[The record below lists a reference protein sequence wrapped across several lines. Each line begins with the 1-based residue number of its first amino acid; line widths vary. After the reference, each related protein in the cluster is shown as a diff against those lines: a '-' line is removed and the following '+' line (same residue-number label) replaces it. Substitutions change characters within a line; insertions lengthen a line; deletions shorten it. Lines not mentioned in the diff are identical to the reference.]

1 MEVENNSKMSKIS
14 QDYIALYE
22 FLMDKN
28 IEHQTFETMSGI
40 VQKKFNKNDYL
51 SVGTLLSML
60 IRHGDL
66 PGIIQKVSAYYIIY
80 DLFRSDGQ
88 TESPFLP
95 FFFTVLEQ
103 NTIPTRLNIIEK
115 NFLSQLLGNGTKELA
130 KLTPAHIL
138 KTDSIPLQVD
148 LFTLK
153 EHVIGKQHELPATV
167 KAGLMNTIPGPTAPS
182 AENPIKE
189 LMEGLALSSISPLKN
204 TFAPQF
210 MSVAPPLLPFEDE
223 LAWFDLTN
231 RAYHMPEY
239 DASNSIGVE
248 AKKLIIQAF
257 KQALNLGQ
265 QFVLLEE
272 LNKDPNLVYQIGL
285 TPAKLPDLVENNP
298 IVSVEILQKLINSMQ
313 ITEYFNILVN
323 MDITLHSIEVVNR
336 LTRSIDL
343 PTEFIHLYI
352 SNCISKCEAMKD
364 ERKQLRLVRLVCVFL
379 QSLIRNK
386 MINVKEL
393 FIEIEAFCVEFSRVK
408 EAAALYRLV
417 KQVEIGEGAVGT
429 QKPKE

>member
-1 MEVENNSKMSKIS
+1 
-14 QDYIALYE
+14 
-22 FLMDKN
+22 
-28 IEHQTFETMSGI
+28 
-40 VQKKFNKNDYL
+40 
-51 SVGTLLSML
+51 
-60 IRHGDL
+60 
-66 PGIIQKVSAYYIIY
+66 
-80 DLFRSDGQ
+80 
-88 TESPFLP
+88 
-95 FFFTVLEQ
+95 
-103 NTIPTRLNIIEK
+103 
-115 NFLSQLLGNGTKELA
+115 
-130 KLTPAHIL
+130 
-138 KTDSIPLQVD
+138 
-148 LFTLK
+148 
-153 EHVIGKQHELPATV
+153 
-167 KAGLMNTIPGPTAPS
+167 MNTIPGPTAPS

-285 TPAKLPDLVENNP
+285 TPAKVNARGYYTRKRLSSGFLQLPDLVENNP

-336 LTRSIDL
+336 
-343 PTEFIHLYI
+343 
-352 SNCISKCEAMKD
+352 
-364 ERKQLRLVRLVCVFL
+364 
-379 QSLIRNK
+379 
-386 MINVKEL
+386 
-393 FIEIEAFCVEFSRVK
+393 
-408 EAAALYRLV
+408 
-417 KQVEIGEGAVGT
+417 
-429 QKPKE
+429 